1 MVGENEV
8 CDEANIPCNLLTV
21 AATGNSV
28 FLEDLLKVGMD
39 PDISDSKGRTP
50 LVHDPV
56 SSLSNL
62 NRHACLQHKVSH
74 FCNSCHETAHSSI
87 KGI

>member
-1 MVGENEV
+1 LIGENED
-8 CDEANIPCNLLTV
+8 CDETNIPCNLLIV

-50 LVHDPV
+50 LVHYPSQV
-56 SSLSNL
+56 VKLKQTCKL
-62 NRHACLQHKVSH
+62 ATYYIL
-74 FCNSCHETAHSSI
+74 FL
-87 KGI
+87 